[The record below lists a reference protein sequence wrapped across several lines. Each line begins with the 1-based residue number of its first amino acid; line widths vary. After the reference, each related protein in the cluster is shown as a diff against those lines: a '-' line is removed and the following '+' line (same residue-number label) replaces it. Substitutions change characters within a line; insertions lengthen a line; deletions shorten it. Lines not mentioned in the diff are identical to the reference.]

1 MLYQVQLNYMH
12 LTHVNSKSGAL
23 YFYIKPTSAQKSAL
37 HLIKNDFE
45 KH

>member
-23 YFYIKPTSAQKSAL
+23 YFYIKPTSAQKISNTFD
-37 HLIKNDFE
+37 KNDFE